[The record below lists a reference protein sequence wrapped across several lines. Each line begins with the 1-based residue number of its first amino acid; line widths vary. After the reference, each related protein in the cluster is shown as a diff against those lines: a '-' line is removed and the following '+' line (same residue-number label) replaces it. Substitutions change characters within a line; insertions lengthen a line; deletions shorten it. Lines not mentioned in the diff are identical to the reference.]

1 MHCDGVDNAEAD
13 NSAVGVSG
21 HVKDDSSVVGSRLPG
36 QCKTCPPGGATKTAA
51 ILSSV
56 VQAISKLVELLA
68 NESVETDQAAD
79 KILPANESVE
89 AGKAVVRDGKD
100 I

>member
-1 MHCDGVDNAEAD
+1 MAICL
-13 NSAVGVSG
+13 SG

-36 QCKTCPPGGATKTAA
+36 QYETCPPGGATRTAA
-51 ILSSV
+51 ILRSV

-68 NESVETDQAAD
+68 NESVETDQADD
-79 KILPANESVE
+79 KILPANENVE
-89 AGKAVVRDGKD
+89 ADKAVVKNGKN